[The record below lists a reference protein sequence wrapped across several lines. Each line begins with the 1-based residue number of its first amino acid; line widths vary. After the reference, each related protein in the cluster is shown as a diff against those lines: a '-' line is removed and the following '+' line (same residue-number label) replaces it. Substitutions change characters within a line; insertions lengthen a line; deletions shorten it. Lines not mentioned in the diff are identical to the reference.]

1 MKRLLRL
8 AEWCCGPAL
17 RASVF
22 EPLVADWE
30 RERCDAAT
38 RPAHGRAWV
47 AARWSLGFLAALI
60 GCAARHA
67 ASADGPM
74 WRYGAVFAVAI
85 AVSIAAETILMRLT
99 AAPDYTW
106 DLLLIGALRL
116 ASLATLAAAMLPAM
130 FLLRRDPRATAR
142 TAAGYIALGSLLMA
156 LTVVAQPSIENYR
169 VTFSQS
175 ERMYQRARA
184 LDLADQYRYPATVEE
199 RRARYE
205 QYLALQK
212 QAIAMRPVRPLW
224 QPLQRST
231 APLMVVIFGL
241 AGWGLGGLVRPTLTR
256 ALIGW
261 LIAWLTS
268 VIAEGRVA
276 DVLGLP
282 YPRPAWWVFPTL
294 ASTAALSLLIA
305 ARRRRVGPRRV

>member
-1 MKRLLRL
+1 MKALLRL

-30 RERCDAAT
+30 RERRDAAAG
-38 RPAHGRAWV
+38 PAYARAWV
-47 AARWSLGFLAALI
+47 AARWSLGFLAALV

-67 ASADGPM
+67 ASAEGPM
-74 WRYGAVFAVAI
+74 WRYGIIVSGLAI
-85 AVSIAAETILMRLT
+85 AIAIAAETILMRLT
-99 AAPDYTW
+99 TSPDYTW

-130 FLLRRDPRATAR
+130 FLLRCDPRATTR
-142 TAAGYIALGSLLMA
+142 TAAGYIALGSVLMA

-205 QYLALQK
+205 QYLAMQT
-212 QAIAMRPVRPLW
+212 QAVARRPARPLW

-231 APLMVVIFGL
+231 APLMVVIFGMV
-241 AGWGLGGLVRPTLTR
+241 GWGLGGVVRPTLAR
-256 ALIGW
+256 ALSWW

-268 VIAEGRVA
+268 LIAEGRVS

-282 YPRPAWWVFPTL
+282 HPPIASWVFPALT
-294 ASTAALSLLIA
+294 SIAAVSLMHA
-305 ARRRRVGPRRV
+305 ARRSRV

>member
-1 MKRLLRL
+1 MKSLLHL
-8 AEWCCGPAL
+8 AKWFCGPAL

-30 RERCDAAT
+30 RERRDAAT
-38 RPAHGRAWV
+38 GPAHARAWV
-47 AARWSLGFLAALI
+47 AARWSLGFAVALI
-60 GCAARHA
+60 GCATRHA
-67 ASADGPM
+67 VSANGPM
-74 WRYGAVFAVAI
+74 WRYGVVFVVAI

-130 FLLRRDPRATAR
+130 FLLRRDPRATTR
-142 TAAGYIALGSLLMA
+142 TAAGYIALGSVLMA

-205 QYLALQK
+205 HYLAMQQ
-212 QAIAMRPVRPLW
+212 QAVALRPARSLW

-241 AGWGLGGLVRPTLTR
+241 IGWGVGGLVRPTFTR
-256 ALIGW
+256 ALIW
-261 LIAWLTS
+261 WAIAWLTS
-268 VIAEGRVA
+268 LIAEGRVA
-276 DVLGLP
+276 HVLGLP
-282 YPRPAWWVFPTL
+282 SSRPAWWVFPAI
-294 ASTAALSLLIA
+294 ASMAALSLLLA
-305 ARRRRVGPRRV
+305 ARHRRVSFRRV